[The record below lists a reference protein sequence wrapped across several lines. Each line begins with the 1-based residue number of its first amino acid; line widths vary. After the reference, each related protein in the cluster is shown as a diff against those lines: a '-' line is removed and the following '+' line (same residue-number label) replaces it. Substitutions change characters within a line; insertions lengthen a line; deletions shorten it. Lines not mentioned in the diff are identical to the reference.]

1 VVPMYSQTLF
11 LHCVNWCMQMA
22 ASGYEGYVADGLDLG
37 PTFDPV
43 DNTNHRYVYPSGWLT
58 AALQL

>member
-1 VVPMYSQTLF
+1 MTV
-11 LHCVNWCMQMA
+11 QMA

-43 DNTNHRYVYPSGWLT
+43 DNTNHRYVYPSECVRLPG
-58 AALQL
+58 